1 MLEIDGTLIV
11 AMISFVIFMFIMN
24 IVFYQPILKIMQ
36 ERKSYLAENSRE
48 SFEAEKKARE
58 LIEERISEL
67 KSARV
72 EAAEIINSGT
82 ERLKFEHKEK
92 ISSLASQIETED
104 LKRSE
109 GLVLQVQDAKNSL
122 SGTTDELAEAV
133 TMKLLGGLNA

>member
-11 AMISFVIFMFIMN
+11 AMISFLIFMFIMN

-48 SFEAEKKARE
+48 SFEAEKKAKE
-58 LIEERISEL
+58 LVVERNSEL

-82 ERLKFEHKEK
+82 ERLKSEHKEK
-92 ISSLASQIETED
+92 ISSLASQIESED

-109 GLVLQVQDAKNSL
+109 GLASQVQDAKNSL
-122 SGTTDELAEAV
+122 SRTTDELAEAV

>member
-58 LIEERISEL
+58 LIEERNSEL

-92 ISSLASQIETED
+92 ISSLASQIESED

-109 GLVLQVQDAKNSL
+109 GLASQVQDAKNSL

-133 TMKLLGGLNA
+133 TRTLLGGLNA